1 VSVPET
7 SALDVGFADAARLGD
22 GLLERLDAIRGADPI
37 YWSGL
42 NQCWVV
48 TGHREVVEGF
58 RGDLP
63 FSNVKLHHAWEF
75 MPAEERAKRI
85 PYLME
90 SIPRWLIDMDPP
102 DQPRL
107 RKLMTKAFSRP
118 VTEDMRPIARR
129 IIAETLDEAA
139 KHERVEFV
147 ANIGSRIPS
156 RVILRLMGL
165 GDELLGP
172 MRRWTD
178 TINFALG
185 GMDRSFGLLE
195 QAELTMQEMRECFL
209 PEIEKRRRNPTEDF
223 ISALV
228 TARDQEDRLSEE
240 ELLGICYLTLLAGND
255 STGSTM
261 TLGTVALSKR
271 PEIVAYIRS
280 HPDKML
286 NVVMELQR
294 FVAMSTN
301 MIRVVSQD
309 FDWHGHA
316 LRKGQFVFL
325 FIGSANR
332 DPSVFG
338 RPLEFDP
345 ERPQERNMTFAPG
358 LHFCIGHLLAKM
370 QLTEFFA
377 EFFRRFDVTV
387 LDDKLDFHSSIA
399 FRGLNTLNVRLT
411 QRH

>member
-1 VSVPET
+1 MAAAENSVDVS
-7 SALDVGFADAARLGD
+7 FADAARLGD
-22 GLLERLDAIRGADPI
+22 ALLDRLDAVRETDPI
-37 YWSGL
+37 YWSAI
-42 NQCWVV
+42 NNCWVV

-58 RGDLP
+58 RGELP
-63 FSNVKLHHAWEF
+63 LSNVKLHHAWEF
-75 MPAEERAKRI
+75 MPVEERSKRI
-85 PYLME
+85 PYFME

-107 RKLMTKAFSRP
+107 RKLMMKAFGRP

-129 IIAETLDEAA
+129 IIQETLDEAA
-139 KHERVEFV
+139 RHDPVEFV
-147 ANIGSRIPS
+147 ANVGSRIPS

-165 GDELLGP
+165 GDELLEP

-185 GMDRSFGLLE
+185 GMDRSFELLE
-195 QAELTMQEMRECFL
+195 RAERTMWEMKACFL
-209 PEIEKRRRNPTEDF
+209 PEIEKRRKSPTEDF

-228 TARDQEDRLSEE
+228 TARDQDDRLSEE

-255 STGSTM
+255 STGSTI
-261 TLGTVALSKR
+261 TLGTVALAKR
-271 PEIVAYIRS
+271 PEVVEYIRS

-301 MIRVVSQD
+301 MVRVVARD
-309 FDWHGHA
+309 FDWRGHA

-332 DPSVFG
+332 DPSVFA

-370 QLTEFFA
+370 QLGEFFQ
-377 EFFRRFDVTV
+377 EFFRRFDVEI
-387 LDDKLDFHSSIA
+387 LDSRLDFHSSIA
-399 FRGLNTLNVRLT
+399 FRGLNTLNVRLRR
-411 QRH
+411 RH